1 MTRPLR
7 LILHN
12 IRSLHNVGQIL
23 RTADGSGVE
32 AVIMT
37 GFTPYPRQS
46 SDDRPGYIVDRVMAG
61 LAKTALGA
69 EQTVQCHYFDT
80 LAEAV
85 NRQHKNNYAIAA
97 LEQAENATNLLDT
110 RLEAPTALILGNEV
124 DGLTK
129 PEIALADHIWEIP
142 MRGHKESLNV
152 ASAAAVACY
161 QLLR

>member
-12 IRSLHNVGQIL
+12 IRSLHNIGQIL

-32 AVIMT
+32 AVILT

-46 SDDRPGYIVDRVMAG
+46 DDARPGYIVDRVMAG

-69 EQTVQCHYFDT
+69 ELTMPTQYFET
-80 LAEAV
+80 LAEGIEC
-85 NRQHKNNYAIAA
+85 QHKNNYEVVA
-97 LEQAENATNLLDT
+97 LEQAETATNLLDT

-124 DGLTK
+124 TGLTAA
-129 PEIALADHIWEIP
+129 ELALAAHIWQIP

-152 ASAAAVACY
+152 GSAAAVACY